1 MSYLVRE
8 FFFSLKE
15 YFESQCFFESE
26 VFFFF
31 FFFFMAALG
40 KILTFN
46 NPRKRRVMVV
56 EWCCMC
62 KKSEESIDNLLL
74 HCEVARELWSA
85 IFSLVGIKWVMPKG

>member
-31 FFFFMAALG
+31 FFFFFLG
-40 KILTFN
+40 GLGNIISFN
-46 NPRKRRVMVV
+46 IIRER
-56 EWCCMC
+56 
-62 KKSEESIDNLLL
+62 EE
-74 HCEVARELWSA
+74 
-85 IFSLVGIKWVMPKG
+85 